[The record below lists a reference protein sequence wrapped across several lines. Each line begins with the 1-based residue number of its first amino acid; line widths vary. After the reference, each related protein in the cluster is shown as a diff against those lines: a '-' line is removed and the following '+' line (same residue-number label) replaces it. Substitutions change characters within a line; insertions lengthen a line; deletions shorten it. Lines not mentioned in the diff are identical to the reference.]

1 MKWGKLP
8 PDRPFRDQKEFI
20 KMLKFALI
28 AFVLTVAT
36 LSAPASAYTQNEQ
49 QACQDDAFRLCNHAI
64 PDEQKVK
71 ACFIANMR
79 KLSPGCRKVFQRPR
93 HR

>member
-1 MKWGKLP
+1 MRKL
-8 PDRPFRDQKEFI
+8 
-20 KMLKFALI
+20 AWI
-28 AFVLTVAT
+28 AFTLAVIT
-36 LSAPASAYTQNEQ
+36 LSAPASAYTQEAQ
-49 QACQDDAFRLCNHAI
+49 QACQDDAFRLCNNAI

-93 HR
+93 NK

>member
-1 MKWGKLP
+1 MQKL
-8 PDRPFRDQKEFI
+8 
-20 KMLKFALI
+20 ALI

-36 LSAPASAYTQNEQ
+36 LSAPASAFTQEEQ
-49 QACQDDAFRLCNHAI
+49 QACQDDAFRLCSQAI
-64 PDEQKVK
+64 PDEQRVK

-93 HR
+93 RK

>member
-1 MKWGKLP
+1 MRKL
-8 PDRPFRDQKEFI
+8 
-20 KMLKFALI
+20 ALI

-36 LSAPASAYTQNEQ
+36 LSAPASAYTQEEQ
-49 QACQDDAFRLCNHAI
+49 RACQDDAFRLCNHAI

-71 ACFIANMR
+71 ACFIANMK

-93 HR
+93 RR

>member
-1 MKWGKLP
+1 MRKL
-8 PDRPFRDQKEFI
+8 
-20 KMLKFALI
+20 ALI

-36 LSAPASAYTQNEQ
+36 FSVPASAYTQEAQ

-71 ACFIANMR
+71 ACFLANLK
-79 KLSPGCRKVFQRPR
+79 KLSPACRRQFQRPR
-93 HR
+93 RR